1 MQSVLLFFPLLSP
14 PPFIFICAVQQRA
27 EKRSRDRCGYN
38 ETAVNGYIATDTG
51 LALFS
56 LASSICT
63 TWLSTGLHADVL
75 CLNSGLFSRVQS
87 SAIACCVLN
96 FFANFFFKKIYPDVR
111 AHFLFSAF
119 FYYYCYYYSYFY
131 MYFLVVYD
139 VRWVARKDG
148 GEKE

>member
-1 MQSVLLFFPLLSP
+1 MSSNVLIPRHLLFIRRFFFFVKKNIYNYLIFESSDERFALNFLFLFFLRVHSEFHRASHEEKRRNKEEKRGKKMLQLVIKCNQFFFSFLFF

-63 TWLSTGLHADVL
+63 T
-75 CLNSGLFSRVQS
+75 
-87 SAIACCVLN
+87 
-96 FFANFFFKKIYPDVR
+96 
-111 AHFLFSAF
+111 
-119 FYYYCYYYSYFY
+119 
-131 MYFLVVYD
+131 
-139 VRWVARKDG
+139 
-148 GEKE
+148 